1 MTVANAIL
9 DRYEGGFNTIT
20 DSGSI
25 ALYGRREAFIALA
38 DINNI
43 NALVASNRYLQ
54 AFRYPR
60 STLTASIHPVTEAS
74 CPYVGMWG
82 TGATVTMPYPSQL
95 TTTTAQARSITVS
108 EDVDGGITFQPE
120 FVTVGETRNSQTDL
134 YLRRLGGG
142 TLNGRAAAATIA
154 RDTDPDTKSGRVT
167 TQEQNFSQPTLN
179 TKESPAWKP
188 AEYGRLTTVWAT
200 MLTPGTTA
208 TTFQIKVAGVAQ
220 SFQVNGTSSTTL
232 TIPAGRYA
240 IFGMAT
246 SHIDVTPLSNITC
259 STTAKG
265 TGAADLSVR
274 VTVGEA

>member
-9 DRYEGGFNTIT
+9 DRYEGGFNSFT

-25 ALYGRREAFIALA
+25 ALYGRREAFISLA
-38 DINNI
+38 DVNNV
-43 NALVASNRYLQ
+43 NAAVASLRYLSDY
-54 AFRYPR
+54 RYPR
-60 STLTASIHPVTEAS
+60 STLTATIEPSTTDS

-82 TGATVTMPYPSQL
+82 TGATATMPYPSQL
-95 TTTTAQARSITVS
+95 TTTLAQVRSITVN
-108 EDVDGGITFQPE
+108 EDADGVVDFSPE
-120 FVTVGETRNSQTDL
+120 FVTVGETRGAQTDL

-167 TQEQNFSQPTLN
+167 TQEQNFSQPTLAS
-179 TKESPAWKP
+179 KESPAWKP
-188 AEYGRLTTVWAT
+188 ADYGRLTTVWAT
-200 MLTPGTTA
+200 ILTPGTTA
-208 TTFQIKVAGVAQ
+208 TTLQIKVAGVAV
-220 SFQVNGTSSTTL
+220 SFQVNGSSSTTL

-246 SHIDVTPLSNITC
+246 THVGVTPLTNITC